1 MSRPVLFFALAIVA
15 APAIAYLVFRLA
27 RELGF
32 LEPPMNQEHE
42 LRRTIT
48 LALYTLLLFLSI
60 FLFGWGRGWPR
71 AWIIF
76 AVINGLVLIAFAVVG
91 VIAGTRLWKLRH
103 PEPSTPLDGEREP
116 APAPPE
122 QFQRDE
128 GKSGDLSS

>member
-1 MSRPVLFFALAIVA
+1 MNRPVLFFVLAIVA
-15 APAIAYLVFRLA
+15 APALAYLVFRLA

-32 LEPPMNQEHE
+32 LDPPMNQEHE

-60 FLFGWGRGWPR
+60 FLFGWGKGWPR

-76 AVINGLVLIAFAVVG
+76 AVINGLALVAFAVVG

-103 PEPSTPLDGEREP
+103 LEPAVPSDEQEP

-122 QFQRDE
+122 HP
-128 GKSGDLSS
+128 

>member
-1 MSRPVLFFALAIVA
+1 MSRPVLFFVLAIVA
-15 APAIAYLVFRLA
+15 APALAYLVSRLA

-32 LEPPMNQEHE
+32 LDPPMNPEHE

-60 FLFGWGRGWPR
+60 FLFGWGKGWPR

-76 AVINGLVLIAFAVVG
+76 AVVNGLALVAFAVVG
-91 VIAGTRLWKLRH
+91 SIAGARLWKLRH
-103 PEPSTPLDGEREP
+103 PEPAAPAEEPEP

-122 QFQRDE
+122 QP
-128 GKSGDLSS
+128 

>member
-1 MSRPVLFFALAIVA
+1 MSRPAVLLVLAMMASPAL
-15 APAIAYLVFRLA
+15 AYLVFRLA

-32 LEPPMNQEHE
+32 LEPPMNLQHE

-76 AVINGLVLIAFAVVG
+76 AVVNGLALIAFAVVG
-91 VIAGTRLWKLRH
+91 IIAGTRLWKLRH
-103 PEPSTPLDGEREP
+103 PEPAVPPDGVQE
-116 APAPPE
+116 PAPPE

-128 GKSGDLSS
+128 IKPGDLQS